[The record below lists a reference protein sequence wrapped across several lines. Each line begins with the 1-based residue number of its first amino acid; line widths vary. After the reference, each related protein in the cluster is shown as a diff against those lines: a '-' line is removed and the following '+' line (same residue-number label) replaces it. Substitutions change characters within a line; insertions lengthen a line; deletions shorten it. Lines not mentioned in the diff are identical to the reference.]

1 MCKVSG
7 LMSRRFSI
15 LFGARLRVVRIS
27 RGMGLDEFSAL
38 LGISKQDLRR
48 YEWGRRC
55 RALLLSGTSHRSWV
69 FRCMSW
75 LESCR
80 RTPSDNRRKGIPYQ
94 KSTPQ
99 ASSVLDGLGRFFYFG
114 DM

>member
-55 RALLLSGTSHRSWV
+55 LRLTAVWDFSQKLGVPLHVLGSGRISFAKRQRDMV
-69 FRCMSW
+69 CRC
-75 LESCR
+75 LVE
-80 RTPSDNRRKGIPYQ
+80 
-94 KSTPQ
+94 
-99 ASSVLDGLGRFFYFG
+99 
-114 DM
+114 

>member
-1 MCKVSG
+1 MERSQTMCKVSG

-55 RALLLSGTSHRSWV
+55 LCLTAVWDFS
-69 FRCMSW
+69 
-75 LESCR
+75 
-80 RTPSDNRRKGIPYQ
+80 Q
-94 KSTPQ
+94 KLGVPLH
-99 ASSVLDGLGRFFYFG
+99 VLVGELPPDSLR
-114 DM
+114 

>member
-55 RALLLSGTSHRSWV
+55 LRLTAVWDFSQNLGVPLHALV
-69 FRCMSW
+69 
-75 LESCR
+75 
-80 RTPSDNRRKGIPYQ
+80 
-94 KSTPQ
+94 
-99 ASSVLDGLGRFFYFG
+99 G
-114 DM
+114 DLPPDSLR